1 MEVLA
6 APDNKEGAE
15 FSTDLS
21 PDEPL
26 RPGQADFA
34 GFTVAE
40 LKMREERGDNEKNG
54 LKRFIS
60 PQ

>member
-34 GFTVAE
+34 GLTDAE
-40 LKMREERGDNEKNG
+40 LKMREERGERREETM
-54 LKRFIS
+54 KRTV
-60 PQ
+60 